1 MEPKEMLLLFARH
14 GIEHPPTKQLEDR
27 LRRQCLGTGDEAT
40 AANELIARVEGERAK
55 YEAYLSDLKKTEESL
70 AVIVRERTEAIVG
83 GLTWEN
89 ADPAEVMR
97 RWGFIGPLNET
108 PLPASSRNAPNPNPA
123 DADILSIRKKKKA
136 QQKAERRAAKR
147 AAKISEAKREEV
159 FESIPEETVNA
170 DSAMVTVA
178 VSPPHMEIVASPRVH
193 KRVSV
198 DPEEE
203 GNDDVPEQ
211 VEERVPPAD
220 EGDAEAEEE
229 GALQHRG
236 KRKRTQDGE
245 SSRPSGA
252 ASTGVHV
259 LGEDQ
264 FTAEDTVLDLETAAR
279 LGKYMLLP
287 GDLKSFEGHDI
298 DEIQSYITAHALAV
312 RILLHLVSFCKYSH
326 VLVLLTLLFFP

>member
-27 LRRQCLGTGDEAT
+27 LRRQCLEGGDEGT
-40 AANELIARVEGERAK
+40 AAIELIAQVEGERAK

-70 AVIVRERTEAIVG
+70 AAIVRERTEAIVG
-83 GLTWEN
+83 GLTLEN

-97 RWGFIGPLNET
+97 RWGFIGPLVET
-108 PLPASSRNAPNPNPA
+108 PVPASSRNTPNPSTNNP
-123 DADILSIRKKKKA
+123 DLSIRKKMKA

-147 AAKISEAKREEV
+147 AAKRAKAKLEEET
-159 FESIPEETVNA
+159 FESIPEETINV

-178 VSPPHMEIVASPRVH
+178 ELPPALEMVTSPRVH
-193 KRVSV
+193 KRLRA
-198 DPEEE
+198 DLEEE
-203 GNDDVPEQ
+203 GHNDV
-211 VEERVPPAD
+211 VERVEDRVPPSDNEDDDVD
-220 EGDAEAEEE
+220 ETT
-229 GALQHRG
+229 LQHRG
-236 KRKRTQDGE
+236 KRKKTQEGE

-252 ASTGVHV
+252 ASTGVHI

-264 FTAEDTVLDLETAAR
+264 FTAEDTVLDLETASR

-287 GDLKSFEGHDI
+287 GDLKSFEGHNI

-312 RILLHLVSFCKYSH
+312 SIFLYLAS
-326 VLVLLTLLFFP
+326 P